1 MSEHTQQVRTLV
13 DCDCRAR
20 VHHDG
25 SGIEIDFCDL
35 HQAAPAMLGTLREA
49 YYLFAH
55 GVGAIG
61 ASDKEKQEHNIQ
73 EGKRIIALIQGV
85 IAQAEGRS

>member
-1 MSEHTQQVRTLV
+1 MPFPCGCLGVAYDHGRGYTYELKA
-13 DCDCRAR
+13 CP
-20 VHHDG
+20 
-25 SGIEIDFCDL
+25 L

-73 EGKRIIALIQGV
+73 EGKRIIGLIQAA